1 MSTSSVLNRW
11 LNRFY
16 KLVAILLVLFAV
28 LISSVRALLPYAEN
42 YRHALQDYINE
53 TYQTDVIIGALNFD
67 WQQSGPSLVAQNI
80 SLLDTDGVAVNV
92 ERLFL
97 SIDFWQSLRKQALVT
112 RDFSIDGAQVL
123 LTGDVL
129 AQEQPAAGAS
139 ELEVLD
145 NLANLFLNRFQYIN
159 ISNSELTLQLTE
171 QEHHFIIEHLILRNE
186 KQRHQASGTV
196 SLAGLQHSN
205 MVLLVDVSGVSYRD
219 LAGQIYLKGDNL
231 DLSDWIVQSLPTTIE
246 QVSSQVNFDAWLTI
260 QSGQA
265 KRLQVAFGDN
275 QLQWSQAGANHT
287 FSLPGGQIIA
297 EQQGFKRL
305 SLYSSPLIFAN
316 EKHAWL
322 PWQFNLNANQSGWQ
336 GNLENL
342 DLAVISFVAPL
353 FLPEQLSAQLQQSD
367 ITGRVS
373 ELYFNLSNDNQGSL
387 AQNLKLV
394 ADIEQFS
401 SQSNGAIPGVEG
413 MSMALTYTDQR
424 ALIELAGEYSSV
436 DFGSNLP
443 RAVPYNQLLSE
454 LSVDFADDVEI
465 AINQLVLS
473 SDELN
478 FVADGQLLLAGQ
490 RSPYLALNGLL
501 TDLDVSTL
509 GNYFPEQLMGQ
520 DLVSYLNNSIV
531 SGTLARAQVLFN
543 GQLNQFP
550 FAEQQGV
557 FTVDAEL
564 EDAVFK
570 FSPSWPAIQQFNANL
585 NFTNASMLI
594 TGRSGSLTGL
604 DVTGVTAAIKDLSNE
619 SLLEV
624 NANFKELAPVY
635 VKNLMLGSPLANSVG
650 EVLTQLTIEKPIDGF
665 FSLDLPLNK
674 VSDAVAKG
682 QVNLV
687 DNALTLASPAMS
699 FSEVNGQLT
708 FDNETIRLASADI
721 MWQGLPLEI
730 SVHGDQQQDFYQ
742 TDIALNAKWPQ
753 SQWQY
758 HLPEPIKPYLQGRL
772 DWQGKLS
779 LFMPN
784 GGGFSYQL
792 DIESDLNAADL
803 LLPEP
808 YRKPLEQVESFTVS
822 VDGQLNDSE
831 INLTYGQ
838 QLSFHGILSH
848 KKKQFSR
855 AHLVLGNDT
864 MMLPMDGFHI
874 TTELAAAEFSQ
885 WQPFVTDII
894 ESTTALSQSDGE
906 GVPLLAKPER
916 IRGGIEQLTI
926 FNQKLNGVSFNL
938 LDQEH
943 WWLLQL
949 NAKEAR
955 SQVTFYP
962 DLRKQ
967 GVAINVDFLQLPK
980 NEKNTSE
987 LSSTPP
993 SPLLQPRKL
1002 TSVEAEAHYRKN
1014 SEFFANTPPIKFD
1027 CASCKIGDLDLG
1039 KVHFDLAWQGN
1050 DKLVINDFKAERD
1063 GFLFTMA
1070 GSWQHDGQSVS
1081 KTDVSGRLQIA
1092 SVEHE
1097 FSKFDYAS
1105 IIKDSGGELNYQL
1118 SWPGG
1123 PQDFNLIDA
1132 TGTFQTEL
1140 DDGYL
1145 ADVSDKGA
1153 RLFSVLSLQSLVR
1166 KLTFDFRD
1174 IFSDGMFY
1182 SKISSDFTLK
1192 NGVIYTD
1199 NTEMKG
1205 AAGDLLILG
1214 NTDLAAGQLD
1224 YKMSYKPN
1232 LTSSLPVL
1240 AWIATL
1246 NPVTF
1251 IAGMAI
1257 DEVVTS
1263 KVVSEFRF
1271 ELTGSISEP
1280 NLREVDRKSQNI
1292 SVGRSKP
1299 PEIVDNN
1306 SETDS
1311 GQIPSSELPIKDGEH
1326 DGI

>member
-1 MSTSSVLNRW
+1 M
-11 LNRFY
+11 
-16 KLVAILLVLFAV
+16 
-28 LISSVRALLPYAEN
+28 
-42 YRHALQDYINE
+42 
-53 TYQTDVIIGALNFD
+53 
-67 WQQSGPSLVAQNI
+67 
-80 SLLDTDGVAVNV
+80 
-92 ERLFL
+92 
-97 SIDFWQSLRKQALVT
+97 
-112 RDFSIDGAQVL
+112 
-123 LTGDVL
+123 
-129 AQEQPAAGAS
+129 
-139 ELEVLD
+139 
-145 NLANLFLNRFQYIN
+145 AN
-159 ISNSELTLQLTE
+159 
-171 QEHHFIIEHLILRNE
+171 
-186 KQRHQASGTV
+186 
-196 SLAGLQHSN
+196 
-205 MVLLVDVSGVSYRD
+205 
-219 LAGQIYLKGDNL
+219 
-231 DLSDWIVQSLPTTIE
+231 
-246 QVSSQVNFDAWLTI
+246 
-260 QSGQA
+260 
-265 KRLQVAFGDN
+265 
-275 QLQWSQAGANHT
+275 
-287 FSLPGGQIIA
+287 
-297 EQQGFKRL
+297 
-305 SLYSSPLIFAN
+305 
-316 EKHAWL
+316 
-322 PWQFNLNANQSGWQ
+322 
-336 GNLENL
+336 
-342 DLAVISFVAPL
+342 
-353 FLPEQLSAQLQQSD
+353 
-367 ITGRVS
+367 
-373 ELYFNLSNDNQGSL
+373 
-387 AQNLKLV
+387 
-394 ADIEQFS
+394 
-401 SQSNGAIPGVEG
+401 
-413 MSMALTYTDQR
+413 
-424 ALIELAGEYSSV
+424 
-436 DFGSNLP
+436 
-443 RAVPYNQLLSE
+443 
-454 LSVDFADDVEI
+454 
-465 AINQLVLS
+465 
-473 SDELN
+473 
-478 FVADGQLLLAGQ
+478 
-490 RSPYLALNGLL
+490 
-501 TDLDVSTL
+501 
-509 GNYFPEQLMGQ
+509 
-520 DLVSYLNNSIV
+520 
-531 SGTLARAQVLFN
+531 
-543 GQLNQFP
+543 LNQFP
-550 FAEQQGV
+550 FTEQEGI

-570 FSPSWPAIQQFNANL
+570 FSPSWPAINQFNANL

-594 TGRSGSLTGL
+594 TGRSGSLTGI
-604 DVTGVTAAIKDLSNE
+604 DVTGVTAAIKDLSDD

-624 NANFKELAPVY
+624 NADFQDLAPRY
-635 VKNLMLGSPLANSVG
+635 VKSLMLGSPLANSVG
-650 EVLTQLTIEKPIDGF
+650 EVLTQLTIEKTIDGF
-665 FSLDLPLNK
+665 FSLDLPLNN
-674 VSDAVAKG
+674 VNLAVAKG

-687 DNALTLASPAMS
+687 DNALVLATPAMS
-699 FSEVNGQLT
+699 FSGVNGQLT
-708 FDNETIRLASADI
+708 FDNERIHLASADLI
-721 MWQGLPLEI
+721 WQGLPLEI
-730 SVHGDQQQDFYQ
+730 SVQGDQQQDFYQ
-742 TDIALNAKWPQ
+742 TDIALNAKWQ
-753 SQWQY
+753 QNQWQT
-758 HLPEPIKPYLQGRL
+758 HLPEQIKPYLQGRL

-784 GGGFSYQL
+784 GGGFSYKL
-792 DIESDLNAADL
+792 DISSDLNAADL

-808 YRKPLEQVESFTVS
+808 YRKPLKQKESLTVS

-831 INLTYGQ
+831 INIAYGQ
-838 QLSFHGILSH
+838 QLSFHGVLSH

-885 WQPFVTDII
+885 WQPFITDII
-894 ESTTALSQSDGE
+894 DSTVALSQGDS
-906 GVPLLAKPER
+906 VPLLAKPER
-916 IRGGIEQLTI
+916 IRGGIEEFTI
-926 FNQKLNGVSFNL
+926 FNQKLNDVSFNL
-938 LDQEH
+938 LDQEN

-980 NEKNTSE
+980 NQKSADEQRIDEKNTDE
-987 LSSTPP
+987 KSSADL
-993 SPLLQPRKL
+993 SPLLLAKQMTPA
-1002 TSVEAEAHYRKN
+1002 EAEAHYRKN

-1039 KVHFDLAWQGN
+1039 KVHFDLAWQGD

-1063 GFLFTMA
+1063 GFLFTLV

-1081 KTDVSGRLQIA
+1081 KTDVSGSLQIA

-1123 PQDFNLIDA
+1123 PQDFNLIDS
-1132 TGTFQTEL
+1132 TGAFHTEL

-1182 SKISSDFTLK
+1182 SKISSDFTLEK
-1192 NGVIYTD
+1192 GVIYTD

-1299 PEIVDNN
+1299 PEIVDSN
-1306 SETDS
+1306 SESQS